1 MYDMRKVFLECVG
14 EMRKVGIPVENGR
27 VYERKAGNVEGY
39 LGLCNDDGYYN
50 FSIVIREDLLKETCP
65 LKELK
70 EVIIHELFH
79 ASPRILRHG
88 EKWKK
93 YAQMMN
99 DAYGYSLLEGKD
111 DDSIFH
117 REKLITQRFV
127 CKDCGSTFESR
138 RKDKHDCKCV
148 CCNKWMDRVG

>member
-1 MYDMRKVFLECVG
+1 MHDMRKVFLECVG
-14 EMRKVGIPVENGR
+14 EMKRAGIPVQNGK
-27 VYERKAGNVEGY
+27 VYERKAGNIEGY

-50 FSIVIREDLLKETCP
+50 FSIVVGEELLQEVCPIR
-65 LKELK
+65 ELK
-70 EVIIHELFH
+70 EVVIHELIH
-79 ASPRILRHG
+79 TCPRCLSHG
-88 EKWKK
+88 KTWKR

-127 CKDCGSTFESR
+127 CKDCGSIFESR

-148 CCNKWMDRVG
+148 FCNKWMDRVN